1 MREQKNSCEGLNWGA
16 GGVGVGVDF
25 YIILQKAEE
34 RTIAI
39 CAGVASSKVHTS
51 LYPRSLEVKPVF
63 S

>member
-1 MREQKNSCEGLNWGA
+1 MREQKNSCEGVNWG
-16 GGVGVGVDF
+16 GGGVDF
-25 YIILQKAEE
+25 YIVLQKAEE